1 MKFLHIIPPSRR
13 MMDTYI
19 RMLRKNFD
27 KDEHHFYFIN
37 ECPESELD
45 LFGYDNV
52 QQMSGNSKWEKMKHL
67 YTALNQADLVFWHG
81 FIYPGR
87 FMLFLFGNP
96 KFLKKSVW
104 VAWGIDLY
112 NWKRTDKGLR
122 HKVIN
127 ALNYYCRCHL
137 KAVIALL
144 EPDKLYYKK
153 IFPSKVP
160 CYVIPY
166 PISEESFAAMDV
178 YRNWNSRKNGL
189 TFVQVAHNAHTFNNH
204 LEILEMLLPYAQEN
218 MRLFLPMSYGNDWH
232 TSNKQYGRNITEYV
246 EDHFPNKAYMLWR
259 LMPQSSYT
267 EFLWNMDIAIF
278 NAERQNALGNI
289 LKLLYMGNKVYLT
302 PDGPLYSYFKEKEI
316 EVFNTKEI
324 GTIPYSKFIERSSN
338 TNAIDWI
345 RKNYHPQY
353 SIKKWKDGIEEI
365 CGCRLH
371 YTTAFSGIEETQK
384 DTVAKTP
391 YYKSN
396 YLNIMR
402 YFSWGGLNT
411 AKIPDAVIIGAD
423 TMGIRIAQWM
433 LDCNKR
439 KTTWFIKGF
448 LDEHI
453 ESLNNTSKDYDVI
466 GKWNEWHREPFDTLL
481 CAIEDP
487 NIRQK
492 AVVYFKQRYLHSST
506 DTELNQSLFSE
517 VIHPSSSVSDF
528 ATRGEG
534 CIIGPHTFVDV
545 GTELGDFVY
554 INRSYIGDHTKIG
567 NFCNIDIYCRI
578 GCNVVID
585 DGITIPAGSI
595 VPNGSHI
602 TNCLEANYLQPERG
616 GLND

>member
-153 IFPSKVP
+153 NFPSKVP

-204 LEILEMLLPYAQEN
+204 L
-218 MRLFLPMSYGNDWH
+218 
-232 TSNKQYGRNITEYV
+232 
-246 EDHFPNKAYMLWR
+246 
-259 LMPQSSYT
+259 
-267 EFLWNMDIAIF
+267 
-278 NAERQNALGNI
+278 
-289 LKLLYMGNKVYLT
+289 
-302 PDGPLYSYFKEKEI
+302 
-316 EVFNTKEI
+316 
-324 GTIPYSKFIERSSN
+324 
-338 TNAIDWI
+338 
-345 RKNYHPQY
+345 
-353 SIKKWKDGIEEI
+353 
-365 CGCRLH
+365 
-371 YTTAFSGIEETQK
+371 
-384 DTVAKTP
+384 
-391 YYKSN
+391 
-396 YLNIMR
+396 
-402 YFSWGGLNT
+402 
-411 AKIPDAVIIGAD
+411 
-423 TMGIRIAQWM
+423 
-433 LDCNKR
+433 
-439 KTTWFIKGF
+439 
-448 LDEHI
+448 
-453 ESLNNTSKDYDVI
+453 
-466 GKWNEWHREPFDTLL
+466 
-481 CAIEDP
+481 
-487 NIRQK
+487 
-492 AVVYFKQRYLHSST
+492 
-506 DTELNQSLFSE
+506 
-517 VIHPSSSVSDF
+517 
-528 ATRGEG
+528 
-534 CIIGPHTFVDV
+534 
-545 GTELGDFVY
+545 
-554 INRSYIGDHTKIG
+554 
-567 NFCNIDIYCRI
+567 
-578 GCNVVID
+578 
-585 DGITIPAGSI
+585 
-595 VPNGSHI
+595 
-602 TNCLEANYLQPERG
+602 
-616 GLND
+616 